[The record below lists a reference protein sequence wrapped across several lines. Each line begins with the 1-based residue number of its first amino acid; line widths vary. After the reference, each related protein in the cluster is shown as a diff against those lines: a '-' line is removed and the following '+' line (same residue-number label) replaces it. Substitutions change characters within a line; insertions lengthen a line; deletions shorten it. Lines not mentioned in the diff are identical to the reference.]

1 MSDAYIHIPD
11 DAHIDQP
18 AELEGIRLNW
28 GPSIFVKTRRGPCDL
43 RTAPATP
50 EFWEV
55 WKRNKEA
62 LRTAGISCTPYA
74 SGDWWVQWWIDVSD
88 DRTDVTPVDDI
99 HIPEDESHILNSD
112 YITPMDDIHIPEG
125 EPYTLNSSDVTPVDD
140 IHIPEGKSYTLSEV
154 IDRVQQTLDKVK
166 EQAQHNE
173 LQYLSKDVY
182 FLLYDMLR
190 YVNQNV
196 SGVFVLRQI
205 QKDTYR
211 VKYMA
216 EDFSKQKSNRKLKEE
231 VNRTARYLEELTG
244 RKRPW
249 GDKE

>member
-11 DAHIDQP
+11 VAHIDQP

-28 GPSIFVKTRRGPCDL
+28 GPSIFRKTRQGPRDL
-43 RTAPATP
+43 RAAPATP

-62 LRTAGISCTPYA
+62 LKTAGISCTRGE
-74 SGDWWVQWWIDVSD
+74 SGDWWVEWWIDVSG
-88 DRTDVTPVDDI
+88 DRTDVTPVDG
-99 HIPEDESHILNSD
+99 IPEDESYALSSD
-112 YITPMDDIHIPEG
+112 Y
-125 EPYTLNSSDVTPVDD
+125 LTPVDD
-140 IHIPEGKSYTLSEV
+140 IDIPEDESYTRSSDHITPADDIDIPEDESYTLSEV
-154 IDRVQQTLDKVK
+154 IDLVQRTLDKVK
-166 EQAQHNE
+166 EHAQHNE
-173 LQYLSKDVY
+173 LQYWSKDVY

-216 EDFSKQKSNRKLKEE
+216 EDFSKQRSSRKLKEE
-231 VNRTARYLEELTG
+231 VNQTARYLEELTG
-244 RKRPW
+244 RKRSW

>member
-11 DAHIDQP
+11 VAHIDQP

-28 GPSIFVKTRRGPCDL
+28 GPSIFRKTRQGPRDL
-43 RTAPATP
+43 RAAPATP

-62 LRTAGISCTPYA
+62 LKTAGISCTRDE
-74 SGDWWVQWWIDVSD
+74 SGDWWVEWWIDVSG

-99 HIPEDESHILNSD
+99 PEDESYALSSDHITPVDDIDIPEDES
-112 YITPMDDIHIPEG
+112 
-125 EPYTLNSSDVTPVDD
+125 YTL
-140 IHIPEGKSYTLSEV
+140 GEV
-154 IDRVQQTLDKVK
+154 IDLVQRTLDKVK
-166 EQAQHNE
+166 EHAQHNE
-173 LQYLSKDVY
+173 LQYWSKDVY

-216 EDFSKQKSNRKLKEE
+216 EDFSKQRSSRKLKEE
-231 VNRTARYLEELTG
+231 VNQTARYLEELTG
-244 RKRPW
+244 RKPSW